1 MSRGDDDDDRKKEG
15 ITIELH
21 DNVLNDI
28 KFIRLNSSTFYPS
41 YRIPLHWNDD
51 CNKNVREKW
60 EIILKIQT
68 SGEWKLNTK
77 ILIVR

>member
-28 KFIRLNSSTFYPS
+28 KFIRLNSSTYLS
-41 YRIPLHWNDD
+41 IIPYSTPL
-51 CNKNVREKW
+51 KW
-60 EIILKIQT
+60 WLQ
-68 SGEWKLNTK
+68 
-77 ILIVR
+77 